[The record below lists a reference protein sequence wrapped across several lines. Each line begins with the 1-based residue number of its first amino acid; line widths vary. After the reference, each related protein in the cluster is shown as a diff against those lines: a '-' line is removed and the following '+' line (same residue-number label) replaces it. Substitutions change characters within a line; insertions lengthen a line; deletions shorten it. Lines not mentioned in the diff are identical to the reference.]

1 MTRVTPLAA
10 AAKRVQLD
18 PNTLGPKSSA
28 VSPTGGEGIVGKV
41 TRSNLLLIKADE
53 APAVANS
60 ATPITRYDQRK
71 YFLNIFGEATCTF
84 DGGGASLSL
93 PLFWNRRFEGKSKG
107 VFW

>member
-60 ATPITRYDQRK
+60 ATPVTRYDQRK
-71 YFLNIFGEATCTF
+71 YFLII
-84 DGGGASLSL
+84 
-93 PLFWNRRFEGKSKG
+93 
-107 VFW
+107 